1 VTGHSVLSARPGLS
15 VSGTGPSTTSSTVC
29 CCLYGVFKLGFSES
43 LRIIET
49 FECFNL
55 WQSRSLTQTQAE
67 AAAVPWRAQAASP
80 VGNSDLDRHGVTAA
94 HPIDS

>member
-1 VTGHSVLSARPGLS
+1 LE
-15 VSGTGPSTTSSTVC
+15 
-29 CCLYGVFKLGFSES
+29 FSES